1 MSRRLVGKYAVETRC
16 HEVTPGV
23 FRSAYIVERL
33 AGGPEKKYFVMI
45 TLLETFDSRVEAVEK
60 AMARGFNHAQW
71 LTRAAHPVV
80 KSV

>member
-1 MSRRLVGKYAVETRC
+1 MSRRLVGQYAVETRC
-16 HEVTPGV
+16 HEMAPGE

-33 AGGPEKKYFVMI
+33 AGGSEKKYFVMI
-45 TLLETFDSRVEAVEK
+45 TLLETFDSKVQATER

-71 LTRAAHPVV
+71 LARSSHPSV